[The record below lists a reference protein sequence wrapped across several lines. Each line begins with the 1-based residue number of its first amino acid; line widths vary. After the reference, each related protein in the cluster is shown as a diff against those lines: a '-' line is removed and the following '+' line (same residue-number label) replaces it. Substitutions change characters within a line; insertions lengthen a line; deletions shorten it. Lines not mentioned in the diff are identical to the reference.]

1 MKLSAQA
8 SLSVAVSLAVQSMS
22 LQAQQQQQNRSGP
35 EIGEIVVT
43 ATRRSE
49 TVLEVPYNISA
60 VSAESLEAAGITD
73 AAAMVRM
80 VPGLATFDEGPR
92 VSGNRNNLNLRGLN
106 ANSLGNADD
115 NPRIGQATVSTYV
128 GETPVFFPLKLVDVE
143 RVEVLRGPQGTLY
156 GSGSV
161 GGTVRY
167 IPRKPDVAGFSLDA
181 TVEASR
187 TDESDDTGFEG
198 YATLNVPLGGNAAF
212 RASVGHESI
221 AGFIDAVNL
230 AQQTGTP
237 RNPGAVILADPDNP
251 QTSGPAIA
259 PPRED
264 VNDADITFGRV
275 AMLWEPSEDAALT
288 LGYTYQKSEAESR
301 YEDNPAFGTGEEYV
315 IYKFN
320 TDPQD
325 SDINLFS
332 LDMEFDLGFARLTSA
347 TAQSNVDV
355 FGVSDSSGFLRTNLA
370 SYYFG
375 YPRIIAPIIR
385 NQDSDT
391 FTQELR
397 LVSKEGTIEWVAGA
411 FYLRN
416 KLDFTLFQPMPGIN
430 DYANAY
436 FGTDPP
442 LNFTDVLATGGANQ
456 EFTDLAAFAELSW
469 NITDAWQVTFGA
481 RAFRQETKGTAG
493 IPLPFA
499 SRTFEF
505 IYYGTATNDFLLGGI
520 NPTNSKDDDVIFKLN
535 ASYDVNDDTLAF
547 FTFAEGYR
555 AGGANQLPE
564 TDPFG
569 NDNTPF
575 LEFEADDAKNYEVG
589 IKGSWNSQ
597 LGYSATVFF
606 VDWKNFQTSLSSP
619 FGINYVDN
627 IGGAESK
634 GLELELN
641 GSLGDRIAYGFSYS
655 YVDAETVEAFEER
668 TGDPGTLVPSG
679 TTLPG
684 ASKNQL
690 FASIRYEHPLA
701 DASLAFYAD
710 AAYRSDTNS
719 AYQEQPL
726 LASENFARLDDF
738 TVVNASV
745 SWIKDQYTLT
755 LFGEN
760 LTNERGTSVVSVAD
774 FFGEQDQGF
783 GVIKP
788 LTVGLR
794 FKWVY

>member
-1 MKLSAQA
+1 MKLSAQI
-8 SLSVAVSLAVQSMS
+8 SLSAAVSLAVHSMAV
-22 LQAQQQQQNRSGP
+22 QAQQQGRTAP
-35 EIGEIVVT
+35 EVGEIVVT

-49 TVLEVPYNISA
+49 TVLDVPYNITA
-60 VSAESLEAAGITD
+60 VSAETLAAAGVNDT
-73 AAAMVRM
+73 AAMIRM

-92 VSGNRNNLNLRGLN
+92 VSGNRNNLNIRGLN

-128 GETPVFFPLKLVDVE
+128 GETPVFFPLKLVDME

-167 IPRKPDVAGFSLDA
+167 IPRKPDSEAFSLDA
-181 TVEASR
+181 TVEGS
-187 TDESDDTGFEG
+187 TTQESDDLGFEA
-198 YATLNVPLGGNAAF
+198 YATVNVPITEKAAI
-212 RASVGHESI
+212 RASLGHERI
-221 AGFIDAVNL
+221 PGFIDAVNL

-237 RNPGAVILADPDNP
+237 RNPGAVIPADPDNL
-251 QTSGPAIA
+251 QTSPPAIA
-259 PPRED
+259 PPQED
-264 VNDADITFGRV
+264 VNEADVTFGRL
-275 AMLWEPSEDAALT
+275 ALLWEPTDRLQLT
-288 LGYTYQKSEAESR
+288 LGYHYQKSEADSR

-332 LDMEFDLGFARLTSA
+332 LDAEFDLGFARLTSA

-355 FGVSDSSGFLRTNLA
+355 YGVSDSSGFLRTNLPQ
-370 SYYFG
+370 YYFG

-385 NQDSDT
+385 TQDTDT
-391 FTQELR
+391 FTQEIR
-397 LVSKEGTIEWVAGA
+397 LVSQGDGTFEWVAGA

-416 KLDFTLFQPMPGIN
+416 KLDYTLFQPMPGIN

-436 FGTDPP
+436 FGQDPP
-442 LNFTDVLATGGANQ
+442 LNFTDVLATGGADQ
-456 EFTDLAAFAELSW
+456 TFTDLAAFGELTW
-469 NITDAWQVTFGA
+469 NITDAWQATLGA
-481 RAFRQETKGTAG
+481 RVFRQELKGTAG

-499 SRTFEF
+499 SRTVEF
-505 IYYGTATNDFLLGGI
+505 QYYGTATNDFLLGGI
-520 NPTNSKDDDVIFKLN
+520 NPTNNKDSDAIFKLN
-535 ASYDVNDDTLAF
+535 TSYELNDETLAF
-547 FTFAEGYR
+547 FTYSQGFR

-569 NDNTPF
+569 NDNRPF
-575 LEFEADDAKNYEVG
+575 LKFESDDAENYEIG
-589 IKGSWNSQ
+589 IKGRWNSQ
-597 LGYSATVFF
+597 LAYSATVFY
-606 VDWKNFQTSLSSP
+606 VDWQDFQTSLSSP
-619 FGINYVDN
+619 FGVNYVDN

-634 GLELELN
+634 GLELEVN
-641 GSLGDRIAYGFSYS
+641 GAIGDRLTYALSYS
-655 YVDAETVEAFEER
+655 YVDAETVESFEEK
-668 TGDPGTLVPSG
+668 TGDAG
-679 TTLPG
+679 TTVPAGTALPG
-684 ASKNQL
+684 ASKDQL
-690 FASIRYEHPLA
+690 FASIQYEHPLA
-701 DASLAFYAD
+701 NSSLAFYAD
-710 AAYRSDTNS
+710 AAYRSDTTS
-719 AYQEQPL
+719 AFQDQPL
-726 LASENFARLDDF
+726 LASENFAQLDDF

-745 SWIKDQYTLT
+745 SWVTEKYTVT

-794 FKWVY
+794 FRWVY